1 MTRKRNLDGVPV
13 YETQGADVE
22 GDEILD
28 AEVLDDGPTLGD
40 RARSAGHRLRA
51 QGVRDTFVSAPRD
64 AAARGLGIETESMRY
79 RDEQRA
85 RRKERYDAKWAET
98 QARKAEDARIA
109 DLRKRA
115 LTDPEA
121 QLQVGIMDAG
131 KQFSDAVRS
140 SDLLQPGQTK
150 ETQKKRLTGMHQ
162 VYASMMVL
170 QCVEPLRRG
179 LGGANVLSA
188 LGMGAA
194 MWTMSPNFRAQIGD
208 FAGSIGKAIND
219 KIESVATKKGEKA
232 IAKRDKAVD
241 KGTEDRLLYRAK
253 YKLFWKKRIERM
265 ERMERG
271 DRDPFTAESAAL
283 AEVALGEAA
292 YAAMRTE
299 GNDPQQVKDSYE
311 GALSQLYGMV
321 DHDGIPR
328 EDVSRAAR
336 TIIGRRMAFDP
347 GYASAFTGLAHGMY
361 DRSEP
366 VEQDGRRVWAG
377 DFENP
382 MTGKVAKG
390 SFRARPPMDATGHR
404 MQLREAIYSEMGSS
418 STIEE
423 LDASLK
429 QMMVAASADT
439 YRGLPEQ
446 ASDPVMRRRF
456 AKARTAFDSMAA
468 DGLNEEQ
475 RAFVYTA
482 AYQDAV
488 DALQRANPELGDQ
501 WRERF
506 GETWRENVADEMDRV
521 REMGRQAGKDAEA
534 DVERGRPRGWDE
546 SGVYTDPYDAEEDED
561 IVEAEIIEDDF
572 ESEGDAYL
580 AHDPATGAFVS
591 AVRVPGGTDPAG
603 PTGKAPSSRST
614 EIALRGAARKNQ
626 RARVNQHYN
635 EVETG
640 GITGFGRDDAQ
651 PLQDPGFELGG

>member
-1 MTRKRNLDGVPV
+1 MAKKRNLDGVPV
-13 YETQGADVE
+13 YETQGPDVE
-22 GDEILD
+22 DDEILD
-28 AEVLDDGPTLGD
+28 AEVVEDGPTLSD
-40 RARSAGHRLRA
+40 RARSARRRLRA
-51 QGVRDTFVSAPRD
+51 QGMRDTFVSAPRD
-64 AAARGLGIETESMRY
+64 AMARGLGIETERMRY
-79 RDEQRA
+79 RDRQRE
-85 RRKERYDAKWAET
+85 RRNERYDAKWAET
-98 QARKAEDARIA
+98 QARKAEEARIA
-109 DLRKRA
+109 DLRQRA

-140 SDLLQPGQTK
+140 SDLLEPGQTQ
-150 ETQKKRLTGMHQ
+150 ETQKKQLTGMHQ

-194 MWTMSPNFRAQIGD
+194 MWTMSPNFRTQIGD

-219 KIESVATKKGEKA
+219 KIESSANKKGEKA
-232 IAKRDKAVD
+232 IAKRDKAAD

-253 YKLFWKKRIERM
+253 YKLLWKKRIERM

-336 TIIGRRMAFDP
+336 TIIGRRMASDP

-361 DRSEP
+361 DRSDP

-390 SFRARPPMDATGHR
+390 SFRARPPMDPTDHR
-404 MQLREAIYSEMGSS
+404 VQLRDAIYSEMGSS
-418 STIEE
+418 GTIEE
-423 LDASLK
+423 LDASLT
-429 QMMVAASADT
+429 QMMVAASADV
-439 YRGLPEQ
+439 YRGLPEE

-468 DGLNEEQ
+468 DGLSEEQ

-506 GETWRENVADEMDRV
+506 GETWRDNVADEMDRV
-521 REMGRQAGKDAEA
+521 REMGRKAGRNADMDA
-534 DVERGRPRGWDE
+534 ERGRPRGWDE
-546 SGVYTDPYDAEEDED
+546 SGAYADPYESEDEGD
-561 IVEAEIIEDDF
+561 IVEAEIVEDDF
-572 ESEGDAYL
+572 EFEGDAYVT
-580 AHDPATGAFVS
+580 HDFETGTFVS
-591 AVRVPGGTDPAG
+591 AVRTPEDTAR
-603 PTGKAPSSRST
+603 TGKTSSSRSS

-635 EVETG
+635 QVETG

-651 PLQDPGFELGG
+651 PLQDPDFELGG